1 MATIVSLI
9 RDSVATNSERR
20 ALAAQRGYRT
30 ESWRY
35 RHLWEFSGRVSTY
48 LRDQGIES
56 GDRIVL
62 KAPNSPRW
70 VAAYLGCLRLGAI
83 VVPLDVR
90 SSEDFVSSVIE
101 KTGPKLAF
109 SNRLTVNHWTGCPS
123 QRSNWT
129 VSTALRPGF
138 LKRMATLHPRV
149 SQRSCSHPARPGGIE
164 HEY

>member
-1 MATIVSLI
+1 METIVSLI
-9 RDSVATNSERR
+9 RDSVSINSERR

-30 ESWRY
+30 EIWTY

-56 GDRIVL
+56 GDRIAL

-90 SSEDFVSSVIE
+90 SSEEGVLPGILWFIPAIVLLGLIFVIFVYFR
-101 KTGPKLAF
+101 TRRQPDTLA
-109 SNRLTVNHWTGCPS
+109 
-123 QRSNWT
+123 
-129 VSTALRPGF
+129 
-138 LKRMATLHPRV
+138 
-149 SQRSCSHPARPGGIE
+149 
-164 HEY
+164 